1 MNKSWRLE
9 RLKTGIESRANH
21 ESNFLAKL
29 GGVKLRNE
37 PASIFELA
45 CRALPARPA
54 SLRIGNID
62 C

>member
-1 MNKSWRLE
+1 M
-9 RLKTGIESRANH
+9 KTGIESRANH